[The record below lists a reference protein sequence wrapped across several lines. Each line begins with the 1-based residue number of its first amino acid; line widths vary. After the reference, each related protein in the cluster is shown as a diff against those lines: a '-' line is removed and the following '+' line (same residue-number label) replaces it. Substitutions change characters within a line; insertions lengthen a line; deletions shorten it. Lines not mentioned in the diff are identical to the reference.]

1 MLSISKRTQAELS
14 MLFVGFVW
22 GTTFVVVKNALV
34 NIGPFLFLGLRFI
47 IAFLFLALLS
57 FNSIKKVDR
66 NTVLC
71 GCLLGFFLFL
81 GYSFQTVGLQ
91 YTTSSNAGFITGLSV
106 ILVPLIYS
114 ILHRALPPLSSIL
127 TALMAT
133 VGLYLMSVASYSIKL
148 AYGDFLILLCAFGFA
163 WHIVLVDLYS
173 YRFNAIAIT
182 GMQVLFVGVLCIII
196 GLLVEPWPQKFTLD
210 LWGAVI
216 VTAFFATA
224 LAFLLQN
231 ALQKYSTPT
240 RFAVILTS
248 EPVFAA
254 VAGNLW
260 ADEILSPR
268 ALVGASLILIA
279 MLIAILTQKEKDK
292 LRANP

>member
-1 MLSISKRTQAELS
+1 MKEQPLPFTVLAT
-14 MLFVGFVW
+14 MAVGF
-22 GTTFVVVKNALV
+22 
-34 NIGPFLFLGLRFI
+34 PFTCR
-47 IAFLFLALLS
+47 A
-57 FNSIKKVDR
+57 NSIKKVDR